1 MIEVFVIVIVVLG
14 AVGWALRAAYRAVKQ
29 TGGCTS
35 CSSASECPLVN
46 GSIAPDCTGLPL
58 PPKPPDTQK
67 SDVLAPASHKSGS
80 GK

>member
-35 CSSASECPLVN
+35 CSSAAECPLVN
-46 GSIAPDCTGLPL
+46 GSIAPDCTGHEVS
-58 PPKPPDTQK
+58 PKPPGTQK
-67 SDVLAPASHKSGS
+67 PGLLAPASHKSGY